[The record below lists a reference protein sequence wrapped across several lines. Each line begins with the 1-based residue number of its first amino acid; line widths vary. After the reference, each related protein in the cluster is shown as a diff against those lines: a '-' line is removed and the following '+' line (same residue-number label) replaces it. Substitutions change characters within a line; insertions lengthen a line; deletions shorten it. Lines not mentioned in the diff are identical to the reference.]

1 MVTLMPTHTH
11 RLASWRILA
20 LALIAVLT
28 AFTACVRS
36 RPGQDM
42 GNLGNEPPEPTT
54 IEFRNESLAQADV
67 FVVLSGSERR
77 KLGTVFAGRTET
89 LTIPS
94 ELARRG
100 SVNIVA
106 RLLARSRA
114 PSTGSLA
121 LSPGARLS
129 VRLPMDE
136 KALYVLPAN

>member
-1 MVTLMPTHTH
+1 MVIPMSTRTL
-11 RLASWRILA
+11 RLARSWRIVALVLLA
-20 LALIAVLT
+20 MLS
-28 AFTACVRS
+28 ACTRN
-36 RPGQDM
+36 RIGKDM
-42 GNLGNEPPEPTT
+42 GNLGDEPPEPTT
-54 IEFRNESLAQADV
+54 IEFKNESLAQADV
-67 FVVLSGSERR
+67 FVVLSSSERR

-136 KALYVLPAN
+136 KALFVLPAN